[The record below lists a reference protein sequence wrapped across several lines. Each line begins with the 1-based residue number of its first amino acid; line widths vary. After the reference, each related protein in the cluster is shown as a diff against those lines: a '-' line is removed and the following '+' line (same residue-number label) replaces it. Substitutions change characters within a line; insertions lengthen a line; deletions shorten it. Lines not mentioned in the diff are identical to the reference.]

1 MKPLR
6 FPSLAPNTRGAS
18 MTEVDHSKNIGA
30 SKWMILGAVMTGVI
44 MGPIDGSIVNVV
56 LPSISRSFQTNYS
69 VVQWVPTIYLL
80 AICSFILVYGRL
92 GDMLGYKRIFL
103 TGLSG
108 FAGASLLCGLSTS
121 IWMLIVFRA
130 IQGLTV
136 AMQMAI
142 GLAIVTEA
150 FPPYERG
157 KAIGIY
163 ATAIA
168 LGLMVGPVLGGLIA
182 QYLNWRFVFY
192 INAPIAVIS
201 LVWGYRVIPPGKRKP
216 GQQLDIWGAVLA
228 FVSLFSILLYANR
241 GKNWGWVSPQCLT
254 LLGISVMF
262 GGLFFCVERK
272 SEQPMLDL
280 SIFRNRRFT
289 LACLSSLINFM
300 ALYTVVFLTPWYL
313 SDALYKHVFAVGLVM
328 LAFPLVT
335 LFVGPLSGSLSD
347 RIGFRGLAFAGMSIH
362 ALGVVLL
369 SRLDGS
375 ASSLDVGWRLAVC
388 GLGAGMF
395 QSPVNSAVMG
405 SAPRKFRGI
414 ASSFLAVMRNTGM
427 AFGIAVAGAI
437 VYSLAPFT
445 TSGHAGPF
453 TGRELS
459 LFLNGLH
466 WAYLAG
472 AGFSVLS
479 AGAILLAWEKN

>member
-1 MKPLR
+1 
-6 FPSLAPNTRGAS
+6 
-18 MTEVDHSKNIGA
+18 MTQVNHSQDIEA
-30 SKWMILGAVMTGVI
+30 SKWMILGAVMMGVI

-56 LPSISRSFQTNYS
+56 LPSISRYFQTDYS

-92 GDMLGYKRIFL
+92 GDMLGYKKIFL
-103 TGLSG
+103 TGLSC
-108 FAGASLLCGLSTS
+108 FAGASLLCGFSTS

-142 GLAIVTEA
+142 GLAIVTAA
-150 FPPYERG
+150 FPPNERG

-168 LGLMVGPVLGGLIA
+168 LGLMVGPVLGGIIA
-182 QYLNWRFVFY
+182 QYLSWRFVFF

-201 LVWGYRVIPPGKRKP
+201 LAWGYRVIPPGKRKP
-216 GQQLDIWGAVLA
+216 GRYLDIWGALLA
-228 FVSLFSILLYANR
+228 FVFLFAMLLYANR
-241 GKNWGWVSPQCLT
+241 GKSWGWFSPWCVT
-254 LLGISVMF
+254 LLGIALIS
-262 GGLFFCVERK
+262 GGLFFHVERK
-272 SEQPMLDL
+272 AEQPMLDL

-300 ALYTVVFLTPWYL
+300 ALFTVVFLTPWYL
-313 SDALYKHVFAVGLVM
+313 SDALYKDVFAVGMVM
-328 LAFPLVT
+328 IAFPLVT
-335 LFVGPLSGSLSD
+335 FFIGPLSGSLSD

-369 SRLDGS
+369 SHLDGS
-375 ASSLDVGWRLAVC
+375 ASSFDVGWRLAVC

-405 SAPRKFRGI
+405 SAPRQFHGI
-414 ASSFLAVMRNTGM
+414 ASSILAVMRNTGM

-459 LFLNGLH
+459 LFLNGLR

-479 AGAILLAWEKN
+479 ACTVLFAWKREAKFEDNLTVQN